1 MDEGQVRVEDLRQL
15 EGWRAW
21 VARQDR
27 EMRESLALA
36 TYQFVE
42 KSDTIYIVFEHR
54 ALPSL
59 SAEICER
66 LVSLIW
72 AHYKVSLVEWAD
84 KVLES
89 EEVGPVEREMLMP
102 NIAVEIAPPTAMA
115 H

>member
-1 MDEGQVRVEDLRQL
+1 MNEGQARIEDLRQL

-27 EMRESLALA
+27 EVRESLALA
-36 TYQFVE
+36 SHQFVE
-42 KSDTIYIVFEHR
+42 KSDTIYIVFEYR
-54 ALPSL
+54 ALSSL

-84 KVLES
+84 KVLDS

-102 NIAVEIAPPTAMA
+102 NIAVEIAPPTAKR